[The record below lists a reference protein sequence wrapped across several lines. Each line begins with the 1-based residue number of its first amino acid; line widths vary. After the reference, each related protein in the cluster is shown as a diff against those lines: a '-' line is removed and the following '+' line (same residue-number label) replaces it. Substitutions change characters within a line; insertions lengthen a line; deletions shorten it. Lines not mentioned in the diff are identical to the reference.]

1 MHRNEALQAFVDAA
15 FVAFD
20 RFATDV
26 RSRGSIMRIFSL
38 LETPAGQ
45 RAEPGRRL
53 AVCSRFLDEAMAV
66 ETGEPPLR
74 ALLESFRSIEPSL
87 EWVTK
92 PVYDASA
99 SQNFPTSHANAMI
112 AGPKGLEDRSDVW
125 LGVTLMAPHVRYPNH
140 DHPPEET
147 YLVLSE
153 GEFMQADN
161 NWFTP
166 GIGGSF
172 YNPPGI
178 RHAMRSGGRPL
189 LALWALLADQ
199 PRATGDQKLLRS

>member
-1 MHRNEALQAFVDAA
+1 MERSATLQNFLNAA

-20 RFATDV
+20 SFADDV
-26 RSRGSIMRIFSL
+26 RSRASIIQIFSL
-38 LETPAGQ
+38 IET
-45 RAEPGRRL
+45 RAEQRKRPGHRL
-53 AVCSRFLDEAMAV
+53 PACEQYLDDVLEVQTDQAA
-66 ETGEPPLR
+66 LR
-74 ALLESFRSIEPSL
+74 ALLKSFAAVEPLL
-87 EWVTK
+87 EWTTK
-92 PVYDASA
+92 SVYDDTASR
-99 SQNFPTSHANAMI
+99 NFPTGHANAMI
-112 AGPKGLEDRSDVW
+112 IGPNGLENRRDLW

-161 NWFTP
+161 DWFSP

-178 RHAMRSGGRPL
+178 RHAMRSGNKPF
-189 LALWALLADQ
+189 LAMWALLARQ
-199 PRATGDQKLLRS
+199 PPH